1 MAHQPHYKFYIEE
14 IPGWWSSISG
24 HTQSGQ
30 ADSVIGVG
38 VTRWRLRWIDL
49 WDVWV
54 IISLRGLEIGWFC
67 FEFDL

>member
-14 IPGWWSSISG
+14 ILDWLSSISG
-24 HTQSGQ
+24 HIQSGR